1 MSERNKLRSEK
12 IDNETEIHPEIPSN
26 EEIKNVLDDIN
37 MLPKQIQEQKIIP
50 FWSEDP
56 NILFN
61 QAYILEFFPVDTM
74 TYEQKL
80 NAVSR
85 AVIVLI
91 LFGLFVSYSIS
102 IILVGTITF
111 ASIFVLYFFHKKEQ
125 AKVESKQ
132 SYEEKEGFDNPAM
145 VYLKENN
152 LPMDPNI
159 FMKPTSQ
166 NPFSNVLMTDYDFNP
181 HKKPAPP
188 SFTSDINKEILD
200 ETKQM
205 VREINNTQPDITDKL
220 FKDLGEQLEFEQS
233 MRQYISN
240 PATTIPNDST
250 SFAEFCYG
258 SMVSAKE
265 GNMFAAAKNLPRYN
279 LY

>member
-26 EEIKNVLDDIN
+26 EEIKNVLNDIN
-37 MLPKQIQEQKIIP
+37 MLPKNTKEQKIIP

-61 QAYILEFFPVDTM
+61 QSYILEFFPVDTM

-91 LFGLFVSYSIS
+91 FFGLFVSYSIS
-102 IILVGTITF
+102 IILVGTITL

-233 MRQYISN
+233 MRNFYSTPN
-240 PATTIPNDST
+240 TTIPNDQAA
-250 SFAEFCYG
+250 FAEFCYG
-258 SMVSAKE
+258 SMISCKE
-265 GNMFAAAKNLPRYN
+265 GNLFACARNLDRHTN
-279 LY
+279 